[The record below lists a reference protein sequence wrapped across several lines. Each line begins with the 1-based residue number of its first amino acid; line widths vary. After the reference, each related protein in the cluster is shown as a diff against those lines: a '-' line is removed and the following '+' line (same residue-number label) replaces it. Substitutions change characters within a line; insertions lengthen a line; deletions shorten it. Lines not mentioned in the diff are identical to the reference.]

1 MTTSTPPGGDE
12 IHREHRRKIDFML
25 RSAAAL
31 VSTSVVTSGLGFLYW
46 AVAARSFDAVDVGES
61 ATAIA
66 AMSVIAPFTV
76 SGMGTLLIV
85 ELPRLQK
92 DRARLVTT
100 AALASGALGSL
111 IALLCAFLL
120 PGKFLGLPDIGKQAG
135 ITALFVAA
143 TATQAIGSLL
153 DSALLSMVGGGM
165 QLRRNAIQA
174 AVKLALLI
182 AFALALNHF
191 GSLSIFASWFLAN
204 VVSIVAVAFLL
215 ARRFGITLGQF
226 IPKPS
231 MLHGLHLNAAR
242 HHMLNT
248 SLFVPYFAMPIVA
261 NVVLGSEQ
269 AGYLYATWSVAGFI
283 FFLPI
288 SLATVL
294 FASGARDT
302 STFGLEYR
310 FTLRF
315 SLLICIAA
323 NIGVLLFGGL
333 VLKVFGDA
341 YAENGHTALMLM
353 ALGGLGLIIKDHHVV
368 VARVT
373 GAVGREALLIG
384 LLGVGE
390 LAGAAIGAARG
401 GLTGLAAGW
410 LIAIM
415 VEVAVCAPLVWR
427 AYQGRIA
434 ATTPADGSEFDIGG
448 VVQ

>member
-1 MTTSTPPGGDE
+1 MTTSTPPGGGE

-46 AVAARSFDAVDVGES
+46 AVAARSFDAIDVGES

-76 SGMGTLLIV
+76 SGLGTLLIV
-85 ELPRLQK
+85 ELPRLQT
-92 DRARLVTT
+92 DRARLVIT

-120 PGKFLGLPDIGKQAG
+120 PGSFLGLPDIGKEVG

-143 TATQAIGSLL
+143 TATQAMGSLL
-153 DSALLSMVGGGM
+153 DSALLSMVGGGT

-174 AVKLALLI
+174 VVKLVLLI
-182 AFALALNHF
+182 VFALTLNRL

-204 VVSIVAVAFLL
+204 AVSIVTVALLL
-215 ARRFGITLGQF
+215 ARRFGITLRQF
-226 IPKPS
+226 IPRPS

-242 HHMLNT
+242 HHVLNA

-288 SLATVL
+288 SLATAL

-323 NIGVLLFGGL
+323 NIGVLLLGGL

-341 YAENGHTALMLM
+341 YAENGRTALMLM

-384 LLGVGE
+384 LLGIGE
-390 LAGAAIGAARG
+390 LAGAAIGAAWG

-415 VEVAVCAPLVWR
+415 VEVMVCAPLVWR

-434 ATTPADGSEFDIGG
+434 ATMPADPSEFDIGG

>member
-1 MTTSTPPGGDE
+1 MTSPPGGDE
-12 IHREHRRKIDFML
+12 IRHQHRRRIDFLL

-31 VSTSVVTSGLGFLYW
+31 VSTSVVTSGLGFIYW
-46 AVAARSFDAVDVGES
+46 AVAARAFNARDVGES

-76 SGMGTLLIV
+76 LGLGTLLIV
-85 ELPRLQK
+85 ELPKLQA

-100 AALASGALGSL
+100 ATLASGALGSM

-120 PGKFLGLPDIGKQAG
+120 PGTFLGLPDIGQQIG

-143 TATQAIGSLL
+143 TATQGMGNLL
-153 DSALLSMVGGGM
+153 DSALLSMVGGGT

-174 AVKLALLI
+174 FVKLVLLVL
-182 AFALALNHF
+182 FAATLNHY

-204 VVSIVAVAFLL
+204 VASIVTVTVLL
-215 ARRFGITLGQF
+215 MLRFGLTWRQL

-231 MLHGLHLNAAR
+231 MLHGLRLDAAR

-248 SLFVPYFAMPIVA
+248 ALFVPYFAMPIVA

-288 SLATVL
+288 SLATAL
-294 FASGARDT
+294 FASGARD
-302 STFGLEYR
+302 SRTFGLEYR

-315 SLLICIAA
+315 SLLICLAA
-323 NIGVLLFGGL
+323 NIGVFLLGGP
-333 VLKVFGDA
+333 VLKVFGEA
-341 YAENGHTALMLM
+341 YAENGRTALMLM

-373 GAVGREALLIG
+373 DTVGREAALLT
-384 LLGVGE
+384 LLGIGE

-401 GLTGLAAGW
+401 GLTGLALGW
-410 LIAIM
+410 LIAI
-415 VEVAVCAPLVWR
+415 VIEVVVCSPLVWR
-427 AYQGRIA
+427 AYQGRVA
-434 ATTPADGSEFDIGG
+434 ATMPADDADFGIGG
-448 VVQ
+448 VL